1 MQEAEPTVKKLET
14 DDLPPVLTV
23 PEVARLLRIGR
34 AAAYELAN
42 RKDFPTI
49 RIGRTIRIPREALLR
64 WMEKTCEEN
73 SAAGVEKI
81 IPLKLKKSVR

>member
-1 MQEAEPTVKKLET
+1 MQEVGRTIEKPKGGE
-14 DDLPPVLTV
+14 LPPVLTV

-49 RIGRTIRIPREALLR
+49 RVGRTIRIPREALFR
-64 WMEKTCEEN
+64 WMEKTCEGN
-73 SAAGVEKI
+73 IAPGVEKSI
-81 IPLKLKKSVR
+81 FLKRSTR

>member
-1 MQEAEPTVKKLET
+1 MQDAEPTVKKLET

-49 RIGRTIRIPREALLR
+49 RVGRTIRIPREPLLR
-64 WMEKTCEEN
+64 WMEKTCEGN
-73 SAAGVEKI
+73 IAPGAEKSI
-81 IPLKLKKSVR
+81 ILKRSTR